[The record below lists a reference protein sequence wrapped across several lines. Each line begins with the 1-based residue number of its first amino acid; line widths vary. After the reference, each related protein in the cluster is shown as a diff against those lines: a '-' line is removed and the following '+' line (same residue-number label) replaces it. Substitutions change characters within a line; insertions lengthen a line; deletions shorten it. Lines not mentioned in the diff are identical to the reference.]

1 MSQVDSGPDQEKG
14 MSLEGAVRIFA
25 GVMVLVSLAL
35 TVWVNPLFIWLTAF
49 VGFNLIQSAFTG
61 FCPAAMVFKKLGF
74 R

>member
-1 MSQVDSGPDQEKG
+1 
-14 MSLEGAVRIFA
+14 MSLDGVVRVFA

-35 TVWVNPLFIWLTAF
+35 MHWVDANFIWLTAF

-61 FCPAAMVFKKLGF
+61 FCPAATVFKKFGF